1 MNYYPFHIG
10 DYVSATRHLSWVEDA
25 AYRRLLD
32 TYYVT
37 EKPLPDDLRQ
47 VCRLVLATTEDQREA
62 VKIIL
67 SEFFE
72 LTAEGWINSR
82 ADAEINAM
90 REKQQKQRDKAN
102 KRWHKPQEEHGI
114 ASALQ
119 QHQESYA
126 AASNNDANAMPP
138 TPPPTPTPTPSKPK
152 EERAPRFDAQAHLV
166 SIGIDPVIASDW
178 VSHRKTLKATPSLT
192 AIDGIATEADRA
204 GISLSA
210 ALAMCCQRGWR
221 GFKAGW
227 IADDNQRNGKTQHQ
241 LNQEATTRA
250 IFGNPSEF
258 DFTEKLISG
267 EVIS

>member
-1 MNYYPFHIG
+1 MANQWFRLYAEFANDPKIQMMSESNQRRYVMLLCIRCNG
-10 DYVSATRHLSWVEDA
+10 D
-25 AYRRLLD
+25 
-32 TYYVT
+32 VT
-37 EKPLPDDLRQ
+37 LQDEEVAFQLRISNEEW
-47 VCRLVLATTEDQREA
+47 ATTKALFVSKELITEDNKPAAWDKRQFASDSSAAR
-62 VKIIL
+62 VSKH
-67 SEFFE
+67 
-72 LTAEGWINSR
+72 R
-82 ADAEINAM
+82 AKKKEQCNVTVTPQIQNRTDTE
-90 REKQQKQRDKAN
+90 EKKEQKT
-102 KRWHKPQEEHGI
+102 
-114 ASALQ
+114 S
-119 QHQESYA
+119 
-126 AASNNDANAMPP
+126 
-138 TPPPTPTPTPSKPK
+138 
-152 EERAPRFDAQAHLV
+152 RAPRFDAQAHLV

-227 IADDNQRNGKTQHQ
+227 IADDNPRNGKTQHQ

-258 DFTEKLISG
+258 AFTEKLISG

>member
-1 MNYYPFHIG
+1 MANQWFRLYAEFANDPKIQMMSESNQRRYVMLLCIRCNG
-10 DYVSATRHLSWVEDA
+10 D
-25 AYRRLLD
+25 
-32 TYYVT
+32 VT
-37 EKPLPDDLRQ
+37 LQDEEVAFQLRISNEEW
-47 VCRLVLATTEDQREA
+47 ATTKALFVSKELITEDNKPAAWDKRQFASDSSAAR
-62 VKIIL
+62 VSKH
-67 SEFFE
+67 
-72 LTAEGWINSR
+72 R
-82 ADAEINAM
+82 AKKKEQCNVTVTPQIQNRTDTE
-90 REKQQKQRDKAN
+90 EKKEQKT
-102 KRWHKPQEEHGI
+102 
-114 ASALQ
+114 S
-119 QHQESYA
+119 
-126 AASNNDANAMPP
+126 
-138 TPPPTPTPTPSKPK
+138 
-152 EERAPRFDAQAHLV
+152 RAPRFDAQAHLV

-227 IADDNQRNGKTQHQ
+227 IADDKPRNGKTQHQ

-258 DFTEKLISG
+258 AFTEKLISG

>member
-1 MNYYPFHIG
+1 MANQWFRLYSEFANDPKIQRMSEALQRRFIMLLCIRCSNG
-10 DYVSATRHLSWVEDA
+10 DVTLQDDDVTFQLRISNEEWVETKAVFLEKNLIDETNNPVAWDKHQFASDSSA
-25 AYRRLLD
+25 ARVSKYRAKKKQACNVTVTPQIQNRTD
-32 TYYVT
+32 TDT
-37 EKPLPDDLRQ
+37 EHK
-47 VCRLVLATTEDQREA
+47 
-62 VKIIL
+62 
-67 SEFFE
+67 
-72 LTAEGWINSR
+72 
-82 ADAEINAM
+82 
-90 REKQQKQRDKAN
+90 KQNQ
-102 KRWHKPQEEHGI
+102 
-114 ASALQ
+114 
-119 QHQESYA
+119 
-126 AASNNDANAMPP
+126 
-138 TPPPTPTPTPSKPK
+138 
-152 EERAPRFDAQAHLV
+152 RAPRFDAQAHLV

-221 GFKAGW
+221 GFKASW

-258 DFTEKLISG
+258 AFTEKLISG